1 MRSDVCPYNPLLE
14 TTSPQRHRWS
24 AFGISLAFHGLGLGF
39 VLLLGILFPVEMER
53 VAMRSLVYLQ
63 LAPPPLQEAPVP
75 KPPVHVLRFNLP
87 KSPPPPTQASLLAPA
102 LPVPHP
108 KSPEVAPRVQP
119 ADPVP
124 SLPTIAPPKRELP
137 PVRVGVLG
145 GGVELATLK
154 LPVRE
159 VQTGGFGSP
168 TGLKGEPV
176 GGSQGNVPKVGS
188 FDLPPGEGYG
198 NGSGGTHGA
207 RGTVAS
213 AGFGPGI
220 ASPGQ
225 GSEVHG
231 GSRQAGVQMAGF
243 DVKPTATPAPQRRA
257 TEAPTFR
264 PVEVISKPNPVYTEE
279 GRRLGIQGEVVLSVV
294 FAATGKLQV
303 LAVEQGLG
311 HGLDQAAWRAAEQIR
326 YRPAQRDGQPVDFPA
341 TLRVVFELAN

>member
-1 MRSDVCPYNPLLE
+1 MRSEVCPYNPLLE
-14 TTSPQRHRWS
+14 TTSPQRRRWS
-24 AFGISLAFHGLGLGF
+24 AFGISLACHGVGLGL
-39 VLLLGILFPVEMER
+39 VLLLGILFPAEMER
-53 VAMRSLVYLQ
+53 VATRSLVYLQ
-63 LAPPPLQEAPVP
+63 LAPPPLQEAPAP
-75 KPPVHVLRFNLP
+75 KPPKPVLRFNLA
-87 KSPPPPTQASLLAPA
+87 KSPPPTRTALLAP
-102 LPVPHP
+102 LPPVVRP

-119 ADPVP
+119 SDPAP
-124 SLPTIAPPKRELP
+124 SLARAVAPKRELP

-154 LPVRE
+154 LPARE

-168 TGLKGEPV
+168 TGLKGDPQ
-176 GGSQGNVPKVGS
+176 GGSQGNVPKLGS

-198 NGSGGTHGA
+198 NGSGGTHAA

-225 GSEVHG
+225 GGDPRG
-231 GSRQAGVQMAGF
+231 GSRQASVQMAGF
-243 DVKPTATPAPQRRA
+243 NVKPAATPAAQRRA

-326 YRPAQRDGQPVDFPA
+326 YKPAQRDGQPVDFPA